1 MKKIFFAL
9 LFLISTPAYSIIELN
24 GEFGYQKQ
32 VYGSTRQNDVVT
44 RTYSG
49 AIAFYFLSMTALEF
63 NYSQEENITT
73 EHNALAISGTSYS
86 LIGMQNRVE
95 SYNYGVGLRQALAGK
110 NAWLR
115 PTISLGY
122 ARQFVADQTTYTFRN
137 DTNGVSFESADPKF
151 KRRTD
156 SVFATFGLQL
166 ALTKT
171 MALRAS
177 VNTLFPAFEFD
188 LAQDN
193 MKYLVGFTWYL

>member
-1 MKKIFFAL
+1 MKKLFFAIFI
-9 LFLISTPAYSIIELN
+9 LFSTPAYSIIELN

-44 RTYSG
+44 RTYAGS
-49 AIAFYFLSMTALEF
+49 IALYFLTLTALEL
-63 NYSQEENITT
+63 NYSLEDNITSDHST
-73 EHNALAISGTSYS
+73 IAITGTGYS
-86 LIGMQNRVE
+86 IIGMQNRVT
-95 SYNYGVGLRQALAGK
+95 SSNYGVGLRQALAPR

-122 ARQFVADQTTYTFRN
+122 ARQFVNDQTFYTFQN
-137 DTNGVSFESADPKF
+137 DTNKVSFESSDPIY

-166 ALTKT
+166 SLTKT
-171 MALRAS
+171 LGLRFS

-193 MKYLVGFTWYL
+193 MKYLAGFTWYL